1 MLAELAVWPFIR
13 ALPAA
18 RKLGYA
24 QAQVSLW
31 SRARR
36 CGAAWEAHRAATKA
50 FALEVALAAKKQDCA
65 WVLGAGTLEDIPLDG
80 LRAAFKSV
88 VVIDIAFLP
97 WIWRR
102 LGTMP
107 GVQPV
112 LGDVTGLAEAVAC
125 WWPGVPLPQAEDGAL
140 LKLAAPRPDCILSL
154 NILSQLPLLP
164 LGHLEKQGLG
174 EKERGLLA
182 RGILSAHLSALAQF
196 DGTSALV
203 TDQRRIWRNRAGEA
217 VAVESAVE
225 ELTLPPAA
233 QEWTWAIAPRGEIDP
248 ELSLDFRVVACRLG
262 RG

>member
-1 MLAELAVWPFIR
+1 MLAELAIWPFIR
-13 ALPAA
+13 ATSAA

-24 QAQVSLW
+24 RAQVSLW
-31 SRARR
+31 SRAKR
-36 CGAAWEAHRAATKA
+36 CGPAWEAHRAATKS
-50 FALEVALAAKKQDCA
+50 FALETALAPPKKDCV
-65 WVLGAGTLEDIPLDG
+65 WVLGAGTLEDIPLDQ
-80 LRAAFKSV
+80 LRAAYKSV
-88 VVIDIAFLP
+88 VVVDIAFLP

-102 LGTMP
+102 LGSMP
-107 GVQPV
+107 GVMPL
-112 LGDVTGLAEAVAC
+112 LGDVTGVVEAASR
-125 WWPGVPLPQAEDGAL
+125 WKKGEALPQADSGAL

-164 LGHLEKQGLG
+164 LGYLEKQGLG

-182 RGILSAHLSALAQF
+182 RGLLSAHLSALAQF
-196 DGTSALV
+196 DGAAALV

-248 ELSLDFRVVACRLG
+248 ELSLDFRVVACRMG